1 MEKQGFR
8 VATVARPWVSAQLAV
23 GPRSGERGYSLVDSP
38 APSVGYDRLVPRK
51 ISILKSLSKLLDA
64 APQPV
69 YVVDGEQRFVYGN
82 GAFSAWV
89 GRSAEELAGL
99 KCLYSASGELTGA
112 TELAAAI
119 APPPEAYLSGL
130 IQGTVAAPGEGG
142 VLHSRPARFVALPDA
157 DGEPL
162 GLLVLVGAPVERQEP
177 LDSAEASPADL
188 HQQLQELRGELG
200 RRYHLGQ
207 LIGQSPPLRRV
218 REQVRLASQAGSR
231 VLVLGPEG
239 SGRELVARIIHYGP
253 RGGGPAVG
261 PLVPMDAAL
270 MDAELMQST
279 LTSFLKRQ
287 GEWRGE
293 RPPAILLKDADRLP
307 ADAQHELAG
316 FLRLPG
322 VELPLLSTAKR
333 SLSKLA
339 KRGKFRLDLAY
350 SLSPLTI
357 RLPPLSEREGDL
369 PLLAQ
374 FLLEEFNT
382 GGSKQLSGFSPEAL
396 DMLLAYSWPGNV
408 DELAELLRLA
418 CKTAAGPLVQVA
430 DLPPRLHHAAE
441 KEARPAAEP
450 ERIELDSYLATIETE
465 LLKRAMAQSR
475 GNKTK
480 AAELLGIHRAR
491 LIRRLVQLGLA
502 PATSAEEPV
511 LFEPVEEPPSGPTQ

>member
-1 MEKQGFR
+1 M
-8 VATVARPWVSAQLAV
+8 
-23 GPRSGERGYSLVDSP
+23 
-38 APSVGYDRLVPRK
+38 PRK
-51 ISILKSLSKLLDA
+51 ISNLKALSKLLDA

-69 YVVDGEQRFVYGN
+69 YVLDGEQRFVYGN
-82 GAFSAWV
+82 AAFSAWV

-119 APPPEAYLSGL
+119 APPPQAYSQGL
-130 IQGTVAAPGEGG
+130 AAGNVAAPGEGG
-142 VLHSRPARFVALPDA
+142 VLNSRSARFVPLPDA
-157 DGEPL
+157 EGESL
-162 GLLVLVGAPVERQEP
+162 GLVVFVEASAKCDELR
-177 LDSAEASPADL
+177 DSAEASSADL

-200 RRYHLGQ
+200 RRYHIGQ
-207 LIGQSPPLRRV
+207 LIGQSPPMRRV
-218 REQVRLASQAGSR
+218 REQVRVASQIGGR
-231 VLVLGPEG
+231 VLVVGPEG

-253 RGGGPAVG
+253 RGGGAAVG
-261 PLVPMDAAL
+261 PLVPVDAAL

-279 LTSFLKRQ
+279 LTAFLKRQ

-307 ADAQHELAG
+307 ADAQQELAG

-322 VELPLLSTAKR
+322 VELPLISTAKR
-333 SLSKLA
+333 SLARLA
-339 KRGKFRLDLAY
+339 KREKFRADLAY
-350 SLSPLTI
+350 ILSPLTI
-357 RLPPLSEREGDL
+357 QLPPLCDREGDL

-374 FLLEEFNT
+374 FFLEEFNT
-382 GGSKQLSGFSPEAL
+382 GGGKQLSGFAPEAVDL
-396 DMLLAYSWPGNV
+396 LLAYSWPGNV
-408 DELAELLRLA
+408 EELAEMLRVA
-418 CKTAAGPLVQVA
+418 CKNAAGPVVQVA

-450 ERIELDSYLATIETE
+450 ARIELDSYLATIETE

-502 PATSAEEPV
+502 PAASAEEPV
-511 LFEPVEEPPSGPTQ
+511 VFEPVEEPPEK

>member
-1 MEKQGFR
+1 M
-8 VATVARPWVSAQLAV
+8 
-23 GPRSGERGYSLVDSP
+23 
-38 APSVGYDRLVPRK
+38 PRK
-51 ISILKSLSKLLDA
+51 ISNLKALSKLLDA
-64 APQPV
+64 APLPV
-69 YVVDGEQRFVYGN
+69 YVLDGEQRFVYGN
-82 GAFSAWV
+82 AAFSDWV

-112 TELAAAI
+112 TELAAAL
-119 APPPEAYLSGL
+119 APPPEAFS
-130 IQGTVAAPGEGG
+130 QGALEGRVAAPVEGG
-142 VLHSRPARFVALPDA
+142 KLTSRPAWFVRLPDP
-157 DGEPL
+157 DGEAT
-162 GLLVLVGAPVERQEP
+162 GVLVVVGAPVEHAEQHDP
-177 LDSAEASPADL
+177 AEASAADL
-188 HQQLQELRGELG
+188 HQQLQTLRGELG

-207 LIGQSPPLRRV
+207 LIGQSPPMRRV
-218 REQVRLASQAGSR
+218 REQVRVASQIGGR
-231 VLVLGPEG
+231 VLVVGPEG

-279 LTSFLKRQ
+279 LTTFLKRQ
-287 GEWRGE
+287 SEWRGI

-307 ADAQHELAG
+307 ADAQQELAG

-322 VELPLLSTAKR
+322 VELPLISTAKR
-333 SLSKLA
+333 SLARLA
-339 KRGKFRLDLAY
+339 KRGKFRIDLAY

-357 RLPPLSEREGDL
+357 QLSPLSERDGDL

-374 FLLEEFNT
+374 FFLEEFNT
-382 GGSKQLSGFSPEAL
+382 GGGKQLSGFAPEAL

-418 CKTAAGPLVQVA
+418 CKTAGGPLVQAA

-450 ERIELDSYLATIETE
+450 ARIELDSYLAMIETE
-465 LLKRAMAQSR
+465 LMKRAMAQSR

-502 PATSAEEPV
+502 PAASAEEPV
-511 LFEPVEEPPSGPTQ
+511 VFEPVEEPEEK